1 MEEVAD
7 GIAEGVVQL
16 QAGVVAEEVLQFL
29 AEVGAEGVA
38 EEMWE
43 RVLNNPNP
51 HKTRKR
57 IGQRGNLGD
66 DSSNLLPWKP
76 KVSSNCNFTKQR

>member
-1 MEEVAD
+1 MEAVVEEVVD
-7 GIAEGVVQL
+7 GIAEGVGQL
-16 QAGVVAEEVLQFL
+16 QTGVVAEKVLQFL

-51 HKTRKR
+51 HKTRK
-57 IGQRGNLGD
+57 
-66 DSSNLLPWKP
+66 
-76 KVSSNCNFTKQR
+76 